1 MLVDAHPAPRITSA
15 PVSTLCLG
23 DALVDLI
30 CERPVSHASEAD
42 AFVPGFG
49 GAVANIAVV
58 AARCGARMT
67 LAGGAGDDA
76 WGRWL
81 RSRLAREGVDV
92 SRFVLVPAARTPL
105 AVVTVDAAGQPTYDI
120 YGEFP
125 ATLSP
130 ALGEGV
136 DDVVRESTALFISSN
151 TLVQDEARAITMR
164 AREVALA
171 SGRPVVFDPNLRL
184 HRWRSRAD
192 AAASANACVPG
203 ALLVRATEAEAAIM
217 TGEDDPERAASALV
231 KAGARMVVI
240 SLGDEGAILRGELR
254 ADVDGVPAEVLSTMG
269 AGDVLTGVLLAR
281 LALSDFYP
289 SVAAAALPEAVAESA
304 RACERWGSLD

>member
-1 MLVDAHPAPRITSA
+1 
-15 PVSTLCLG
+15 
-23 DALVDLI
+23 VDLV
-30 CERPVSHASEAD
+30 CERPVDDASQAD
-42 AFVPGFG
+42 AFVPRFG
-49 GAVANIAVV
+49 GVVANIAVI
-58 AARCGARMT
+58 AARAGAPVA

-81 RSRLAREGVDV
+81 RSRLVREGVDV
-92 SRFVLVPAARTPL
+92 SRFVLVPEARTPL
-105 AVVTVDAAGQPTYDI
+105 ALVTIDAAAEPRYDI

-125 ATLSP
+125 ASLSL
-130 ALGEGV
+130 ALGERV
-136 DDVVRESTALFISSN
+136 DEVVRESSGVFISSN
-151 TLVQDEARAITMR
+151 TLVAHEERAATMR

-171 SGRPVVFDPNLRL
+171 SEIPIVFDPNLRL

-203 ALLVRATEAEAAIM
+203 ALLVRATESEAAIM
-217 TGEDDPERAASALV
+217 TGEDDPERAARALV

-254 ADVDGVPAEVLSTMG
+254 ADVDGVPVEVVSTMG
-269 AGDVLTGVLLAR
+269 AGDVLTVVLLAR

-289 SVAAAALPEAVAESA
+289 SVVAAALPEAVAASA
-304 RACERWGSLD
+304 HACERWGALD